1 MRLLDND
8 MDTLKINT
16 PGSYT
21 ISVISRNAKGM
32 VVFHLDRPETT
43 DDPRVIELPS
53 GKPARVPVA
62 PYLGM
67 PRAVKLDGGDG
78 EVFVMHNLCIGDTL
92 TMGKAL
98 EQGRAWVEVGGTVPA
113 TQENCKV
120 YSESVGMQ
128 VTPHP
133 FWGLP
138 GLGWSKDPRVGVGV
152 IEHKKTARS
161 QAEA

>member
-1 MRLLDND
+1 MKKTTNEPMRLLDND

-67 PRAVKLDGGDG
+67 PRAVKLDGGGG

-98 EQGRAWVEVGGTVPA
+98 KQGRAWVEVSGTLSA
-113 TQENCKV
+113 TPENCNV
-120 YSESVGMQ
+120 YSETAGMN

-133 FWGLP
+133 VWGLP
-138 GLGWSKDPRVGVGV
+138 GVRIAQHPSQ
-152 IEHKKTARS
+152 RS
-161 QAEA
+161 TSP